1 LKWCWAKNC
10 GFNLGE
16 LQISQNMEWTIVE
29 EEKSSTIWFFHLVVK
44 LLQPFL
50 EQNFNHPCFFIPLI
64 QEIEF
69 FFIELFV
76 EHMQLLNMSN
86 EKRI

>member
-1 LKWCWAKNC
+1 L
-10 GFNLGE
+10 NLEE

-29 EEKSSTIWFFHLVVK
+29 EEMNPTIWFLHFIVK

-50 EQNFNHPCFFIPLI
+50 EQNSNHPCFFIPLI
-64 QEIEF
+64 QEVEF

-76 EHMQLLNMSN
+76 EHMRLLNMSD